1 MCGSVWLRLTEIA
14 ACALNGISVATTCW
28 PQPCLL
34 AKKVPI
40 PLKDL
45 RRRMRLR
52 LVTSLMEQGRE
63 RMQACEEAQRQEK
76 GPRGDV
82 SRAIACRNP
91 DKCGSQTPVF
101 SVAAMVTA
109 MVATMM
115 AAMVTTIPAV
125 GPI

>member
-101 SVAAMVTA
+101 SVAAMV
-109 MVATMM
+109 ATMM

>member
-1 MCGSVWLRLTEIA
+1 
-14 ACALNGISVATTCW
+14 
-28 PQPCLL
+28 LL

-101 SVAAMVTA
+101 SVAAMV
-109 MVATMM
+109 ATMM